1 MGLWALAH
9 SPNICLFIFS
19 NIYYYVDLL
28 TGVAMKL
35 HLKPDVQ
42 TFKDALSE
50 LNYKRAR
57 YRYLR
62 KLQQQINELEITPG
76 VEDDLHSSFLHS
88 IQVAMD
94 ANRIFVASNEFTV
107 YPRLANNTNMLVDD
121 QDNIVPCDQCC
132 SSKTLRILED
142 HGIEL
147 IPCVTC
153 NGTGLLTRDFM
164 EKRYNSLTKQ
174 LKIIQLSLTELHQK
188 IEASKF

>member
-1 MGLWALAH
+1 MGLWAFAH

-62 KLQQQINELEITPG
+62 KLQHQINKIELSSET
-76 VEDDLHSSFLHS
+76 ERDLHLTLIHS
-88 IQVAMD
+88 IQVAID

-121 QDNIVPCDQCC
+121 RDDIVPCDQCC
-132 SSKTLRILED
+132 SSKTLRILDD
-142 HGIEL
+142 HSIEL
-147 IPCVTC
+147 IPCITC
-153 NGTGLLTRDFM
+153 NGTGLLTRDFL
-164 EKRYNSLTKQ
+164 EKRYQSL
-174 LKIIQLSLTELHQK
+174 LKHQHNIHQSLTELQHK
-188 IEASKF
+188 IESAKS